1 MNFDKWSIYKAN
13 LDPIVGSEQGISRPV
28 LLISENEINDLINT
42 VNALPI
48 TSRKINR
55 RIYPNEALI
64 EKGNFWLTDESI
76 ILSHQIRTLDKSR
89 LTYKYGDI
97 NDVGKQNK
105 IFDSICFQLSI
116 EQ

>member
-13 LDPIVGSEQGISRPV
+13 LDPIVGSEKGKSRPV
-28 LLISENEINDLINT
+28 LLISENEINDLIKR
-42 VNALPI
+42 VNVLTI

-64 EKGNFWLTDESI
+64 EKGNFGLTNESI

-89 LTYKYGDI
+89 QTYKYGVI
-97 NDVGKQNK
+97 NDLEKQNE
-105 IFDSICFQLSI
+105 IFDSICFQLGI